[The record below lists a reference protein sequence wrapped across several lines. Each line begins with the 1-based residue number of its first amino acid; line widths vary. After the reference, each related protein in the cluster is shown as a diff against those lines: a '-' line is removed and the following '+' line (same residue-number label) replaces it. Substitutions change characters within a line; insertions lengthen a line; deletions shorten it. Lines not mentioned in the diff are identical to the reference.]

1 MSNKRKIVVITGP
14 TAVGKSALAVELAA
28 PVAGEIINADSMQV
42 YRGMDIGTAK
52 PPVQERG
59 TIPHHLLDIV
69 NPDDAFNAAIYRS
82 LAVPLIEEIS
92 RRGHLPFVVGGT
104 GLYIK
109 TLLGGLFQCPAS
121 DPGLRER
128 LNRESDEQGLE
139 SLFGRL
145 CALDP
150 DAAQKIHP
158 HDKVRILRALE
169 IIELT
174 QTPYSV
180 LANKHRFKERP
191 FEALKICLQMNR
203 QDLYDRINR
212 RCEHMIEEGLIAE
225 TEALLSK
232 GYSPDLKPMKSLGYR
247 HAVKVLQGHWNA
259 EKALKKLQTDTRR
272 YAKRQLTWFRADS
285 QCVWY
290 EPKEKLRILEEMKHF
305 VEAGIN
311 REGDL

>member
-28 PVAGEIINADSMQV
+28 PIAGEIINADSMQV

-52 PPVQERG
+52 PPVQERD

-82 LAVPLIEEIS
+82 LAVPVIEEIS

-109 TLLGGLFQCPAS
+109 TLLGGLFHCPAS

-128 LNRESDEQGLE
+128 LNRESDKQGLE

-169 IIELT
+169 VIELT
-174 QTPYSV
+174 G
-180 LANKHRFKERP
+180 RP
-191 FEALKICLQMNR
+191 FSILASDHSFKNREFTPLKICLYHER
-203 QDLYDRINR
+203 DILYERINLR
-212 RCEHMIEEGLIAE
+212 SIKMFDSGLIEETENLIHN
-225 TEALLSK
+225 
-232 GYSPDLKPMKSLGYR
+232 GYSSDLKPLKSIGYR
-247 HAVKVLQGHWNA
+247 HALDYLENRTGYDESIELLQR
-259 EKALKKLQTDTRR
+259 DTRR
-272 YAKRQLTWFRADS
+272 YAKRQITWFKSD
-285 QCVWY
+285 
-290 EPKEKLRILEEMKHF
+290 PEMLWFSPDNLNEIIIRTKNF
-305 VEAGIN
+305 I
-311 REGDL
+311 